1 MTSTSTTRKT
11 ETVTWIW
18 YYWVQFQYFPSR
30 MIHMLCCVLSWS
42 IWKWCQLCTTACL
55 LTLVIKDFK
64 QNSTCRPMNLKD
76 GRGLHWLIPD
86 SSDAKNTMTIF
97 YYFGR
102 IAFFFKRICEILNN
116 FHLGPKGVL
125 NHLGNVGTWRFLR
138 FYAFQIGEFIAHI
151 SASKYYIGSS
161 CYIRSLT
168 YIKSMTMRPKM
179 QICHL
184 VDIQR
189 LTKMMYT
196 LRITKI
202 PILNIVPTSAIS
214 KTLVVVTF
222 QKATYN

>member
-102 IAFFFKRICEILNN
+102 IAFFLKGFVKSWTTFTLDQREYLIILET
-116 FHLGPKGVL
+116 LG
-125 NHLGNVGTWRFLR
+125 HED
-138 FYAFQIGEFIAHI
+138 FYAFTLFKLEN
-151 SASKYYIGSS
+151 
-161 CYIRSLT
+161 L
-168 YIKSMTMRPKM
+168 
-179 QICHL
+179 
-184 VDIQR
+184 
-189 LTKMMYT
+189 
-196 LRITKI
+196 LRIFQ
-202 PILNIVPTSAIS
+202 LQNI
-214 KTLVVVTF
+214 TLVVVVIS
-222 QKATYN
+222 APWPI